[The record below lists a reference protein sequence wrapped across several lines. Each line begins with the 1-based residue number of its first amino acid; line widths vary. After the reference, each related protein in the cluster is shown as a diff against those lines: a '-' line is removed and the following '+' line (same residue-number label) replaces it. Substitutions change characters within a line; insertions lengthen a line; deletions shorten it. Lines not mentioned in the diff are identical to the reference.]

1 MFMCRYCEACR
12 RAYGTAYTVGE
23 ECACP
28 DCGAATQPA
37 EALRLVATLGE
48 ELRQLEIS
56 EAVAVAKQA
65 EAA

>member
-1 MFMCRYCEACR
+1 MFMCRYCEECR
-12 RAYGTAYTVGE
+12 RAYEASYTVGE
-23 ECACP
+23 KCACP
-28 DCGAATQPA
+28 DCGAITQPA

-56 EAVAVAKQA
+56 GAVAVVEQA